1 MVGSM
6 NLIVDRFLFFY
17 LLGGWIG
24 LSFIIFLILRFIP
37 APYGRYLKKG
47 WGTHLP
53 SRLGWVVMESVSLF
67 GIVALF
73 LLGRRVDNK
82 AALIFVLMWIS
93 HYSYRAVFFP
103 LTRKTEKK
111 HIPLLVVFCAIIF
124 NCFNCFFNGYYLFFI
139 APLYP
144 VQWLTDFRFIFGLTL
159 FIIGFLIHVYSD
171 HILNSLRDSTN
182 KGYKIPLGGLFD
194 WVSCPNYLG
203 EIIEWTG
210 WAIATWSV
218 AGFSFALW
226 TVANLAPRAL
236 SHHAWYRSTFK
247 NYPSK
252 RRALIPFLL

>member
-1 MVGSM
+1 M

-24 LSFIIFLILRFIP
+24 LAFIVFIILWFIP
-37 APYGRYLKKG
+37 APYGRYLRKG
-47 WGTHLP
+47 WGPRIP
-53 SRLGWVVMESVSLF
+53 SRLGWVVMESVSLV

-73 LLGRRVDNK
+73 LLGKRVGDTI
-82 AALIFVLMWIS
+82 ALVFVFMWIC
-93 HYSYRAVFFP
+93 HYSYRAGFFP
-103 LTRKTEKK
+103 LTRKTKKK
-111 HIPLLVVFCAIIF
+111 HIPLLVVVFAIMF
-124 NCFNCFFNGYYLFFI
+124 NFSNCFFNGYYLFFI
-139 APLYP
+139 AHLYP
-144 VQWLTDFRFIFGLTL
+144 VQWLTDLRFIFGLIL
-159 FIIGFLIHVYSD
+159 FIIGFFIHVHSD
-171 HILNSLRDSTN
+171 KILNSLRNAAES
-182 KGYKIPLGGLFD
+182 GYKIPVGGLFA